1 MSIGQSSFRRILLS
15 RLLLISV
22 PVLLM
27 GVYVTYRKARSAFLE
42 TARQNLTES
51 AIRKADNIEQSIQFL
66 RANLITA
73 GESLVLKQGTLTEK
87 EAFLQQFTAQLPNQ
101 INCVELIDMKTKK
114 SLLNRACQ
122 SEIIKVLPPERWIKK
137 RTSFVGNMENILVR
151 SLPRQLL
158 AKSPNNNR
166 QFRQLELVFAVP
178 IYDNQ
183 GQLQSS
189 LILQTSLLYRE
200 KILPGSLSGYPVV
213 ISENGIILA
222 HPYFDRIGSHISQEA
237 DAERLNLIID
247 NAIRGQQRFIHLFSF
262 EKYGKELVAGYSSLP
277 SPVTGESSQKWIVLA
292 ISPLSQALA
301 PLQQIWEAIFYLISG
316 LLLAYLVAIV
326 LIARDLAIPLEKLRD
341 YALNIQKIPSQN
353 ITPQN
358 FNIREINQLA
368 SALEEMLERL
378 RLWGEEIVNSWQE
391 AENANQFK
399 NQFLANTSHEL
410 RTPLNGIIGS
420 IRCVMDGFCNS
431 EQEGKEYLQQ
441 ADNAAVHLLGIID
454 DILSIAK
461 IEAGKLSVS
470 PEPVYLHKIINEVV
484 SLQTAS
490 LQLKHLKLNLL
501 FCPEIPIVYADIFK
515 LKQVILNVIS
525 NSIKFTETG
534 TISLITHLEHSQ
546 AIITIIDTGIGI
558 DPQQQ
563 SKLFRPF
570 VMIDGSTTRR
580 FSGTGLGL
588 AISKNLMKMMGG
600 DITIS
605 SQGQGLGTT
614 VEIILPLVREEKLD
628 FNPEENSSLSILSS
642 PSLKN

>member
-1 MSIGQSSFRRILLS
+1 
-15 RLLLISV
+15 
-22 PVLLM
+22 M

-66 RANLITA
+66 QANLITA
-73 GESLVLKQGTLTEK
+73 GESLVLKQGTLAEK
-87 EAFLQQFTAQLPNQ
+87 EAFLQQFTARLPNQ
-101 INCVELIDMKTKK
+101 INCVKLIDIKTKK
-114 SLLNRACQ
+114 PLLNRACEP
-122 SEIIKVLPPERWIKK
+122 EIIKVLPLERWTEKP
-137 RTSFVGNMENILVR
+137 TSFTGNIENILVR
-151 SLPRQLL
+151 GLPRQFLT
-158 AKSPNNNR
+158 KSPNNN
-166 QFRQLELVFAVP
+166 RQLELVFAVP

-189 LILQTSLLYRE
+189 LILQASLLYRE
-200 KILPGSLSGYPVV
+200 KVLPGSLSGYPVV

-237 DAERLNLIID
+237 DAERLNSIIN
-247 NAIRGQQRFIHLFSF
+247 NAIRGKQNFLHLFSF
-262 EKYGKELVAGYSSLP
+262 EKDGKELVAGYSSLP

-316 LLLAYLVAIV
+316 LLLAYLVAII
-326 LIARDLAIPLEKLRD
+326 LITRDLAIPLEKLRD

-378 RLWGEEIVNSWQE
+378 RLWGEEIVKSWQE
-391 AENANQFK
+391 AENANQLK

-431 EQEGKEYLQQ
+431 EQEEKEYLQQ
-441 ADNAAVHLLGIID
+441 ADNAAVHLLEIID

-461 IEAGKLSVS
+461 IEAGKLSVN
-470 PEPVYLHKIINEVV
+470 PEPVDLHQIINEVIN
-484 SLQTAS
+484 LQTAS
-490 LQLKHLKLNLL
+490 LQRKCLKLNLL
-501 FCPEIPIVYADIFK
+501 FCPEIPIVYADTTK

-525 NSIKFTETG
+525 NSIKFTDAG
-534 TISLITHLEHSQ
+534 TICLITRLENTQ

-570 VMIDGSTTRR
+570 VMIDGSTTRK

-588 AISKNLMKMMGG
+588 AISKNFMKMMEG

-614 VEIILPLVREEKLD
+614 VEIILPLVRERKLD
-628 FNPEENSSLSILSS
+628 STPEENSSLPII
-642 PSLKN
+642 PSLKS

>member
-1 MSIGQSSFRRILLS
+1 
-15 RLLLISV
+15 
-22 PVLLM
+22 M

-42 TARQNLTES
+42 TARQNLSES

-66 RANLITA
+66 QSNLITA
-73 GESLVLKQGTLTEK
+73 GESLVLKQGTLAEK
-87 EAFLQQFTAQLPNQ
+87 EAFLQQFTARLPNQ
-101 INCVELIDMKTKK
+101 INCVELIDIKTKK
-114 SLLNRACQ
+114 PLLNRACEP
-122 SEIIKVLPPERWIKK
+122 EIIKVLLLERWTEK
-137 RTSFVGNMENILVR
+137 RTSFAGNIENILVR
-151 SLPRQLL
+151 GLPRQFLT
-158 AKSPNNNR
+158 KSPNNN
-166 QFRQLELVFAVP
+166 RQLELVFAVP

-189 LILQTSLLYRE
+189 LILQASLLYGE
-200 KILPGSLSGYPVV
+200 KVLPGSLSGYPVV
-213 ISENGIILA
+213 ISENGTILA
-222 HPYFDRIGSHISQEA
+222 HPYFRRIGRHISQEA
-237 DAERLNLIID
+237 DAERLNLIIG
-247 NAIRGQQRFIHLFSF
+247 NAIRGQQRFLHLFSF
-262 EKYGKELVAGYSSLP
+262 EKDGKELVAGYSSLT
-277 SPVTGESSQKWIVLA
+277 SPVTGESSQKWVVLA

-316 LLLAYLVAIV
+316 LLLAYLVAII
-326 LIARDLAIPLEKLRD
+326 LITRDLAIPLEKLRD

-378 RLWGEEIVNSWQE
+378 RLWGEEIVKSWQE
-391 AENANQFK
+391 AENANQLK

-431 EQEGKEYLQQ
+431 EQEEKEYLQQ
-441 ADNAAVHLLGIID
+441 ADNAAVHLLEIID

-461 IEAGKLSVS
+461 IEAGKLSVN
-470 PEPVYLHKIINEVV
+470 PEPVDLHQIINEVIN
-484 SLQTAS
+484 LQTAS
-490 LQLKHLKLNLL
+490 LQRKCLKLNLL
-501 FCPEIPIVYADIFK
+501 FCPEIPIVYADTTK

-525 NSIKFTETG
+525 NSIKFTDAG
-534 TISLITHLEHSQ
+534 TICLITRLENTQ

-570 VMIDGSTTRR
+570 VMIDGSTTRK

-588 AISKNLMKMMGG
+588 AISKNFMKMMEG

-614 VEIILPLVREEKLD
+614 VEIILPLVRERKLD
-628 FNPEENSSLSILSS
+628 STPEENSSLPII
-642 PSLKN
+642 PSLKS

>member
-15 RLLLISV
+15 RLLLVSV

-51 AIRKADNIEQSIQFL
+51 AIRKADNIEQSIQLL

-73 GESLVLKQGTLTEK
+73 GESLVLKQGTLAEK
-87 EAFLQQFTAQLPNQ
+87 QAFLQQFTAQLPNQ
-101 INCVELIDMKTKK
+101 INCLELIDIKTKK
-114 SLLNRACQ
+114 PLLNRACEP
-122 SEIIKVLPPERWIKK
+122 EIIKVLPLERWTKK
-137 RTSFVGNMENILVR
+137 QTSFAGNIENILVR
-151 SLPRQLL
+151 GLPRQLL
-158 AKSPNNNR
+158 TKSPNNN
-166 QFRQLELVFAVP
+166 RQLELVFAVP

-200 KILPGSLSGYPVV
+200 KVLPGSLSGYPVV

-247 NAIRGQQRFIHLFSF
+247 NAVRGQQRFLHLFSF

-292 ISPLSQALA
+292 ISSLSQSLA

-341 YALNIQKIPSQN
+341 YALNIQKIPSQK

-368 SALEEMLERL
+368 SSLEEMLERL
-378 RLWGEEIVNSWQE
+378 RLWGEEIVKSRQE
-391 AENANQFK
+391 AENANQLK

-431 EQEGKEYLQQ
+431 EQEEKEYLQQ
-441 ADNAAVHLLGIID
+441 ADKAAVHLLEIID

-461 IEAGKLSVS
+461 IEAGKLSVN
-470 PEPVYLHKIINEVV
+470 PEPVDLHQIINEVIN
-484 SLQTAS
+484 LQTAS
-490 LQLKHLKLNLL
+490 LQRKHLKFNRIL
-501 FCPEIPIVYADIFK
+501 CPENLIVYADTTK
-515 LKQVILNVIS
+515 LKQVILNIIS

-534 TISLITHLEHSQ
+534 TISLITHLEYPQ

-570 VMIDGSTTRR
+570 VMIDGSTTRK

-614 VEIILPLVREEKLD
+614 VEIILPLVGERKLD
-628 FNPEENSSLSILSS
+628 FTPEENSSLPILPS

>member
-15 RLLLISV
+15 RLLLVSV

-51 AIRKADNIEQSIQFL
+51 AVRKADNIDQSIQFL
-66 RANLITA
+66 QVNLITA
-73 GESLVLKQGTLTEK
+73 GESLVLKQGTLAEK

-101 INCVELIDMKTKK
+101 INCVGLIDVKTKQP
-114 SLLNRACQ
+114 LLNRACEPEVIQ
-122 SEIIKVLPPERWIKK
+122 VLPLERWTEK
-137 RTSFVGNMENILVR
+137 RTSFAGNIENILVR
-151 SLPRQLL
+151 SLPKQFLT
-158 AKSPNNNR
+158 KSPNNN
-166 QFRQLELVFAVP
+166 RQLELVFAVP
-178 IYDNQ
+178 IYDDQ

-189 LILQTSLLYRE
+189 LILQASLLYSE
-200 KILPGSLSGYPVV
+200 KVLPGSLSGYPVV

-222 HPYFDRIGSHISQEA
+222 HPYFDRIGRQISQEA
-237 DAERLNLIID
+237 DAERLNIIIS
-247 NAIRGQQRFIHLFSF
+247 NAVRGQQRFLHLFSF
-262 EKYGKELVAGYSSLP
+262 EKDGKELVAGYSSLP
-277 SPVTGESSQKWIVLA
+277 SPVTGESSQKWVVLA

-316 LLLAYLVAIV
+316 LLLAYLVAII

-341 YALNIQKIPSQN
+341 YALNIQKIPSQK
-353 ITPQN
+353 IRPEN

-368 SALEEMLERL
+368 SALEEMIERL
-378 RLWGEEIVNSWQE
+378 RLWGEEIVKSWQE
-391 AENANQFK
+391 AENANQLK

-420 IRCVMDGFCNS
+420 IRCVMDGFCSS
-431 EQEGKEYLQQ
+431 EQEEKEYLQQ
-441 ADNAAVHLLGIID
+441 ADNAAVHLLEIID

-461 IEAGKLSVS
+461 IEAGKLSVN
-470 PEPVYLHKIINEVV
+470 PEPIDLHEIINEVIN
-484 SLQTAS
+484 LQTAS
-490 LQLKHLKLNLL
+490 LQLKCLKLNLL
-501 FCPEIPIVYADIFK
+501 FCPENLIVYADPTK

-525 NSIKFTETG
+525 NSIKFTDRG
-534 TISLITHLEHSQ
+534 TISLITHLEHPQ
-546 AIITIIDTGIGI
+546 AIMTIIDTGIGI

-570 VMIDGSTTRR
+570 VMVDGSTTRK

-588 AISKNLMKMMGG
+588 AISKNFMKMMGG

-614 VEIILPLVREEKLD
+614 VEIILPLVGEKKLD
-628 FNPEENSSLSILSS
+628 STPGKNSSLPIL
-642 PSLKN
+642 PSLKS

>member
-1 MSIGQSSFRRILLS
+1 MPIGQSSFRRILLS
-15 RLLLISV
+15 RLLLVSV

-51 AIRKADNIEQSIQFL
+51 AIRKADNIDQSIQFL
-66 RANLITA
+66 QANLITA
-73 GESLVLKQGTLTEK
+73 GESLVLKQGTLAEK
-87 EAFLQQFTAQLPNQ
+87 ETFLQQFTAQLPNQ
-101 INCVELIDMKTKK
+101 INCVELIDIKTKK
-114 SLLNRACQ
+114 PLLNRACEP
-122 SEIIKVLPPERWIKK
+122 EIIKVLPLERWTEK
-137 RTSFVGNMENILVR
+137 RTSSAGNMENILVR

-158 AKSPNNNR
+158 TKSPNNN
-166 QFRQLELVFAVP
+166 RQLELVFAVP

-237 DAERLNLIID
+237 DAERLNSIIN
-247 NAIRGQQRFIHLFSF
+247 NAIRGKQNFLHLFSF
-262 EKYGKELVAGYSSLP
+262 EKDGKELVAGYSSLP

-326 LIARDLAIPLEKLRD
+326 LITSDLARPLEKLRD

-378 RLWGEEIVNSWQE
+378 RLWGEEIVKSRQE
-391 AENANQFK
+391 AENANQLK

-431 EQEGKEYLQQ
+431 EEEEKEYLQQ

-461 IEAGKLSVS
+461 IEAGKLSVN
-470 PEPVYLHKIINEVV
+470 PEPVDLHQIINEVIN
-484 SLQTAS
+484 LQTAS
-490 LQLKHLKLNLL
+490 LQLKCLKLNLL
-501 FCPEIPIVYADIFK
+501 FCPENPIVYADPTK

-525 NSIKFTETG
+525 NSIKFTDRG
-534 TISLITHLEHSQ
+534 TISLITHLEHPQ

-570 VMIDGSTTRR
+570 VMIDGSTTRK

-614 VEIILPLVREEKLD
+614 VEIILPLVGERKLD
-628 FNPEENSSLSILSS
+628 STPEETSSLPIIT
-642 PSLKN
+642 SLKS

>member
-15 RLLLISV
+15 RLLLVSV

-51 AIRKADNIEQSIQFL
+51 AIRKADNIDQSIQFL
-66 RANLITA
+66 QANLITA
-73 GESLVLKQGTLTEK
+73 GESLVLKQGTLAEK
-87 EAFLQQFTAQLPNQ
+87 ETFLQQFTAQLPNQ
-101 INCVELIDMKTKK
+101 INCVELIDIKTKK
-114 SLLNRACQ
+114 PLLNRACEP
-122 SEIIKVLPPERWIKK
+122 EIIKVLPLERWTEK
-137 RTSFVGNMENILVR
+137 RTSSAGNIENVLVR

-158 AKSPNNNR
+158 TKSPNNN
-166 QFRQLELVFAVP
+166 RQLELVFAVP

-200 KILPGSLSGYPVV
+200 KVLPGSLSGYPVV

-237 DAERLNLIID
+237 DAERLNSIIN
-247 NAIRGQQRFIHLFSF
+247 NAIRGKQNFLHLFSF
-262 EKYGKELVAGYSSLP
+262 EKDGKELVAGYSSLP

-326 LIARDLAIPLEKLRD
+326 LIARDLARPLEKLRD
-341 YALNIQKIPSQN
+341 YALNIHKIPSQN

-378 RLWGEEIVNSWQE
+378 RLWGEEIVKSWQE
-391 AENANQFK
+391 AENANQLK

-431 EQEGKEYLQQ
+431 EQEEKEYLQQ
-441 ADNAAVHLLGIID
+441 ADNAAVHLLEIID

-461 IEAGKLSVS
+461 IEAGKLSVN
-470 PEPVYLHKIINEVV
+470 PEPVDLHQIINEVIN
-484 SLQTAS
+484 LQTAS
-490 LQLKHLKLNLL
+490 LQLKCLKLNLL
-501 FCPEIPIVYADIFK
+501 FCPEIPIVYADTTK

-525 NSIKFTETG
+525 NSIKFTDIG
-534 TISLITHLEHSQ
+534 TISLITRLENTQ

-570 VMIDGSTTRR
+570 VMIDGSTTRK

-588 AISKNLMKMMGG
+588 AISKNFMKMMGG

-614 VEIILPLVREEKLD
+614 VEIILPLVGERKLD
-628 FNPEENSSLSILSS
+628 STPEENSSLPIL
-642 PSLKN
+642 PSLKS

>member
-15 RLLLISV
+15 RLLLVSV

-27 GVYVTYRKARSAFLE
+27 GVYITYRKARSAFLE

-66 RANLITA
+66 QANLITA
-73 GESLVLKQGTLTEK
+73 GESLVLKQGTLAEK
-87 EAFLQQFTAQLPNQ
+87 QAFLQQFTARLPNQ
-101 INCVELIDMKTKK
+101 INCVELIDIKTKK
-114 SLLNRACQ
+114 SLLNRACEP
-122 SEIIKVLPPERWIKK
+122 EIIKVLLLERWTEK
-137 RTSFVGNMENILVR
+137 RTSFAGNIENILVR
-151 SLPRQLL
+151 GLPRQFLT
-158 AKSPNNNR
+158 KSPNNN
-166 QFRQLELVFAVP
+166 RQLELVFAVP

-200 KILPGSLSGYPVV
+200 KVLPGSLSGYPVV

-237 DAERLNLIID
+237 DAERLNLIVI
-247 NAIRGQQRFIHLFSF
+247 NAVRGQQRFLHLFSF

-326 LIARDLAIPLEKLRD
+326 LIARDLARPLEKLRD
-341 YALNIQKIPSQN
+341 YALNVQKIPSQN
-353 ITPQN
+353 ITAQN

-378 RLWGEEIVNSWQE
+378 RLWGEEIVKSWQE
-391 AENANQFK
+391 AENANQLK

-431 EQEGKEYLQQ
+431 EQEEKEYLQQ
-441 ADNAAVHLLGIID
+441 ADNASVHLLEIID

-461 IEAGKLSVS
+461 IEAGKLSVN
-470 PEPVYLHKIINEVV
+470 PEPVDLHQIINEVIN
-484 SLQTAS
+484 LQTAS
-490 LQLKHLKLNLL
+490 LQRKCLKLNLL
-501 FCPEIPIVYADIFK
+501 FCPEIPIVYADTTK

-525 NSIKFTETG
+525 NSIKFTDTG
-534 TISLITHLEHSQ
+534 TISLITHLEHPQ

-570 VMIDGSTTRR
+570 VMIDGSTTRK

-588 AISKNLMKMMGG
+588 AISKNLMKMMEG

-614 VEIILPLVREEKLD
+614 VEIILPLVGERKLD
-628 FNPEENSSLSILSS
+628 STPEENSSLPILPLS
-642 PSLKN
+642 

>member
-27 GVYVTYRKARSAFLE
+27 GVYITYRKARSAFLE

-51 AIRKADNIEQSIQFL
+51 AIRKADNINQSIQFL
-66 RANLITA
+66 QANLITA
-73 GESLVLKQGTLTEK
+73 GESLVLKQGTLAEK
-87 EAFLQQFTAQLPNQ
+87 EAFLQQFTAQLPHE
-101 INCVELIDMKTKK
+101 INCVELIDIKTKK
-114 SLLNRACQ
+114 PLLNRACKP
-122 SEIIKVLPPERWIKK
+122 EIIKVLPLERCPEK
-137 RTSFVGNMENILVR
+137 RTSFARNIENILVR
-151 SLPRQLL
+151 SLPRELL
-158 AKSPNNNR
+158 TKSPDNN
-166 QFRQLELVFAVP
+166 RQLELVFAVP

-189 LILQTSLLYRE
+189 LILQASLLYSE
-200 KILPGSLSGYPVV
+200 KVLPGSLSGYPVV

-237 DAERLNLIID
+237 DAERLKIIIS
-247 NAIRGQQRFIHLFSF
+247 NAVKGRQRFLHLFSF
-262 EKYGKELVAGYSSLP
+262 EKDGQELVAGYSSLP
-277 SPVTGESSQKWIVLA
+277 SPVTGESSQKWVVLA
-292 ISPLSQALA
+292 ISSLSQALV

-316 LLLAYLVAIV
+316 LLLAYLVAIA

-341 YALNIQKIPSQN
+341 YALNIQQIPSQK
-353 ITPQN
+353 IRPEN

-378 RLWGEEIVNSWQE
+378 RLWGEEIVKSRQE
-391 AENANQFK
+391 AENANQLK

-431 EQEGKEYLQQ
+431 EEEEKEYLQQ
-441 ADNAAVHLLGIID
+441 ADNAAIHLLEIID

-461 IEAGKLSVS
+461 IESGKVSVN
-470 PEPVYLHKIINEVV
+470 PEPVDLHQIINEVIN
-484 SLQTAS
+484 LQTAS
-490 LQLKHLKLNLL
+490 LQRKCLKLNLL
-501 FCPEIPIVYADIFK
+501 FCPENPIVYADPTK

-525 NSIKFTETG
+525 NSIKFTDTG
-534 TISLITHLEHSQ
+534 TISLITRLENTQ

-570 VMIDGSTTRR
+570 VMIDGSTTRK

-614 VEIILPLVREEKLD
+614 VEIILPLGGEKKLD
-628 FNPEENSSLSILSS
+628 STPEENSSLPILPLS
-642 PSLKN
+642 

>member
-15 RLLLISV
+15 RLLLVSV

-42 TARQNLTES
+42 MARQNLTES

-73 GESLVLKQGTLTEK
+73 GESLVLKQGTLAEK
-87 EAFLQQFTAQLPNQ
+87 ETFLQEFTDQLPNQ
-101 INCVELIDMKTKK
+101 INCLELIDIKTNK
-114 SLLNRACQ
+114 SLLNRACDP
-122 SEIIKVLPPERWIKK
+122 ETIKVLPLERWTEK
-137 RTSFVGNMENILVR
+137 RTSFAGNIENILVR

-158 AKSPNNNR
+158 SKSPNNN
-166 QFRQLELVFAVP
+166 RQLELVFAVP

-200 KILPGSLSGYPVV
+200 KVLPGSLSGYPVV

-237 DAERLNLIID
+237 DAERLNSIIN
-247 NAIRGQQRFIHLFSF
+247 NAIRGKQNFLHLFSF
-262 EKYGKELVAGYSSLP
+262 EKDGKELVAGYSSLP

-316 LLLAYLVAIV
+316 LLLAYLVVIV

-341 YALNIQKIPSQN
+341 YALNIQKIPSEK

-378 RLWGEEIVNSWQE
+378 RLWGEEIVKSWQE
-391 AENANQFK
+391 AENANQLK

-431 EQEGKEYLQQ
+431 DEEEKEYLQQ
-441 ADNAAVHLLGIID
+441 ADNSAVHLLEIID

-461 IEAGKLSVS
+461 IEAGKLSVN
-470 PEPVYLHKIINEVV
+470 PEPVYLHQIINEVIN
-484 SLQTAS
+484 LQTAS
-490 LQLKHLKLNLL
+490 LQGKHLKLNLL
-501 FCPEIPIVYADIFK
+501 FCQENPVVYADPTKF
-515 LKQVILNVIS
+515 KQVILNVIS

-534 TISLITHLEHSQ
+534 TISLITHLEHPQ

-570 VMIDGSTTRR
+570 VMIDGSTTRK

-588 AISKNLMKMMGG
+588 AISKNFMKMMGG
-600 DITIS
+600 DITIF

-614 VEIILPLVREEKLD
+614 VEIILPLVGERKLD
-628 FNPEENSSLSILSS
+628 FTPPEENSSLPIL
-642 PSLKN
+642 PSLKS

>member
-15 RLLLISV
+15 RLLLVSV

-73 GESLVLKQGTLTEK
+73 GESLVLKQGTLAEK
-87 EAFLQQFTAQLPNQ
+87 QAFLQQFTAQLPNQ
-101 INCVELIDMKTKK
+101 INCLELIDIKTKK
-114 SLLNRACQ
+114 PLLNRACEP
-122 SEIIKVLPPERWIKK
+122 EILKILPLERWAEK
-137 RTSFVGNMENILVR
+137 RNSFARNIENILVK
-151 SLPRQLL
+151 SLPRKFLI
-158 AKSPNNNR
+158 KSPDNN
-166 QFRQLELVFAVP
+166 RQLELVFAVP
-178 IYDNQ
+178 IYDDQ

-189 LILQTSLLYRE
+189 LILQTSLLYAE
-200 KILPGSLSGYPVV
+200 KVLRGSLSGYPVV

-222 HPYFDRIGSHISQEA
+222 HPYFHRIGSHISQEA

-247 NAIRGQQRFIHLFSF
+247 NAVRGRRRFLHLFSF

-277 SPVTGESSQKWIVLA
+277 SPVTGESSQKWVVLA
-292 ISPLSQALA
+292 ISSLSQALA

-326 LIARDLAIPLEKLRD
+326 LIARDLARPLEKLRD
-341 YALNIQKIPSQN
+341 YALNIQKIPSQK
-353 ITPQN
+353 IRPQN

-368 SALEEMLERL
+368 SSLEEMLERL
-378 RLWGEEIVNSWQE
+378 RLWGEEIVKSWQE
-391 AENANQFK
+391 AENANQLK

-431 EQEGKEYLQQ
+431 EEEEKEYLQQ
-441 ADNAAVHLLGIID
+441 ADKAAVHLLEIID

-461 IEAGKLSVS
+461 IEAGKLSVN
-470 PEPVYLHKIINEVV
+470 PEPVDLHQIINEVIN
-484 SLQTAS
+484 LQTAS
-490 LQLKHLKLNLL
+490 LQGKHLKLNLL
-501 FCPEIPIVYADIFK
+501 FCPENPIVYADPTK

-534 TISLITHLEHSQ
+534 TISLITHLEYPQ

-563 SKLFRPF
+563 LKLFRPF
-570 VMIDGSTTRR
+570 VMIDGSTTRK

-588 AISKNLMKMMGG
+588 AISKNFMKIMGG

-614 VEIILPLVREEKLD
+614 VEIILPLVGERKLD
-628 FNPEENSSLSILSS
+628 FTPPEENSSLPIL
-642 PSLKN
+642 PSLKS

>member
-1 MSIGQSSFRRILLS
+1 
-15 RLLLISV
+15 
-22 PVLLM
+22 M
-27 GVYVTYRKARSAFLE
+27 GVYITYRKARSAFLE

-66 RANLITA
+66 QSNLITA
-73 GESLVLKQGTLTEK
+73 GESLVLKQGTLAEK
-87 EAFLQQFTAQLPNQ
+87 EAFLQQFTARLPNQ
-101 INCVELIDMKTKK
+101 INCVELIDIKTKK
-114 SLLNRACQ
+114 PLLNRACEP
-122 SEIIKVLPPERWIKK
+122 EIIKVLPLERWTEKP
-137 RTSFVGNMENILVR
+137 TSFAGNIENILVR
-151 SLPRQLL
+151 GLPRQFLT
-158 AKSPNNNR
+158 KSPNNN
-166 QFRQLELVFAVP
+166 RQLELVFAVP

-189 LILQTSLLYRE
+189 LILQASLLYGE
-200 KILPGSLSGYPVV
+200 KVLPGSLSGYPVV

-222 HPYFDRIGSHISQEA
+222 HPYFRRIGRHISQEA
-237 DAERLNLIID
+237 DAERLNLIIG
-247 NAIRGQQRFIHLFSF
+247 NAIRGQQRFLHLFSF
-262 EKYGKELVAGYSSLP
+262 EKDGKELVAGYSSLT

-292 ISPLSQALA
+292 ISPLTQALA

-326 LIARDLAIPLEKLRD
+326 LIARDLARPLEKLRD
-341 YALNIQKIPSQN
+341 YALNVQKIPSQN

-378 RLWGEEIVNSWQE
+378 RLWGEEIVKSRQE
-391 AENANQFK
+391 AENANQLK

-431 EQEGKEYLQQ
+431 EQEEKEYLQQ
-441 ADNAAVHLLGIID
+441 ADNAAVHLLEIID

-461 IEAGKLSVS
+461 IEAGKLSVN
-470 PEPVYLHKIINEVV
+470 PEPVDLHQIINEVIN
-484 SLQTAS
+484 LQTAS
-490 LQLKHLKLNLL
+490 LQRKHLKFNLL
-501 FCPEIPIVYADIFK
+501 FCPEIPIVCADTTK

-525 NSIKFTETG
+525 NSIKFTDTG
-534 TISLITHLEHSQ
+534 TISLITHLEHPQ

-570 VMIDGSTTRR
+570 VMIDGSTTRK

-614 VEIILPLVREEKLD
+614 VEIILPLVGERKLD
-628 FNPEENSSLSILSS
+628 STPEETSSLPII
-642 PSLKN
+642 PSLKS

>member
-15 RLLLISV
+15 RLLLVSV

-27 GVYVTYRKARSAFLE
+27 GVYITYRKARSAFLE

-66 RANLITA
+66 QSNLITA
-73 GESLVLKQGTLTEK
+73 GESLVLKQGTLAEK
-87 EAFLQQFTAQLPNQ
+87 EAFLQQFTARLPNQ
-101 INCVELIDMKTKK
+101 INCVELIDIKTKK
-114 SLLNRACQ
+114 PLLNRACEP
-122 SEIIKVLPPERWIKK
+122 EIIKVLPLERWTEKP
-137 RTSFVGNMENILVR
+137 TSFAGNIENILVR
-151 SLPRQLL
+151 GLPRQFLT
-158 AKSPNNNR
+158 KSPNNN
-166 QFRQLELVFAVP
+166 RQLELVFAVP

-189 LILQTSLLYRE
+189 LILQASLLYGE
-200 KILPGSLSGYPVV
+200 KVLPGSLSGYPVV

-222 HPYFDRIGSHISQEA
+222 HPYFHRIGSHISQEA

-247 NAIRGQQRFIHLFSF
+247 NAVRGRRRFLHLFSF

-326 LIARDLAIPLEKLRD
+326 LIARDLARPLEKLRD
-341 YALNIQKIPSQN
+341 YALNVQKIPSQN

-378 RLWGEEIVNSWQE
+378 RLWGEEIVKSWQE
-391 AENANQFK
+391 AENANQLK

-431 EQEGKEYLQQ
+431 EEEEKEYLQQ
-441 ADNAAVHLLGIID
+441 ADKAAVHLLEIID

-461 IEAGKLSVS
+461 IEAGKLSVN
-470 PEPVYLHKIINEVV
+470 PEPVDLHQIINEVIN
-484 SLQTAS
+484 LQTAS
-490 LQLKHLKLNLL
+490 LQGKHLKLNLL
-501 FCPEIPIVYADIFK
+501 FCPENPIVYADPTK

-534 TISLITHLEHSQ
+534 TISLITHLEYPQ

-563 SKLFRPF
+563 LKLFRPF
-570 VMIDGSTTRR
+570 VMIDGSTTRK

-588 AISKNLMKMMGG
+588 AISKNFMKIMGG

-614 VEIILPLVREEKLD
+614 VEIILPLVGERKLD
-628 FNPEENSSLSILSS
+628 FTPPEENSSLPIL
-642 PSLKN
+642 PSLKS

>member
-15 RLLLISV
+15 RLLLVSV

-27 GVYVTYRKARSAFLE
+27 GVYITYRKARSAFLE

-66 RANLITA
+66 QANLITA
-73 GESLVLKQGTLTEK
+73 GESLVLKQGTLAEK
-87 EAFLQQFTAQLPNQ
+87 EAFLQQFTARLPNQ
-101 INCVELIDMKTKK
+101 INCVELIDIKTKK
-114 SLLNRACQ
+114 PLLNRACEP
-122 SEIIKVLPPERWIKK
+122 EIIKVLPLERWTEK
-137 RTSFVGNMENILVR
+137 RTSSAGNIENVLVR
-151 SLPRQLL
+151 SFPRQLL
-158 AKSPNNNR
+158 TKSPNNN
-166 QFRQLELVFAVP
+166 RQLELVFAVP

-200 KILPGSLSGYPVV
+200 KVLPGSLSGYPVV

-237 DAERLNLIID
+237 DAERLNLIII
-247 NAIRGQQRFIHLFSF
+247 NAVRGQQRFLHLFSF

-277 SPVTGESSQKWIVLA
+277 SPVTGESSPKWIVLA

-326 LIARDLAIPLEKLRD
+326 LIARDLARPLEKLRD
-341 YALNIQKIPSQN
+341 YALNVQKIPSQN
-353 ITPQN
+353 ITAQN

-378 RLWGEEIVNSWQE
+378 RLWGEEIVKSWQE
-391 AENANQFK
+391 AENANQLK

-431 EQEGKEYLQQ
+431 EQEEKEYLQQ
-441 ADNAAVHLLGIID
+441 ADNAAVHLLEIID

-461 IEAGKLSVS
+461 IEAGKLSVN
-470 PEPVYLHKIINEVV
+470 PEPVDLHQIINEVIN
-484 SLQTAS
+484 LQTAS
-490 LQLKHLKLNLL
+490 LQRKCLKLNLL
-501 FCPEIPIVYADIFK
+501 FCPEIPIVYADTTK

-525 NSIKFTETG
+525 NSIKFTDTG
-534 TISLITHLEHSQ
+534 TISLITHLEHPQ

-570 VMIDGSTTRR
+570 VMIDGSTTRK

-588 AISKNLMKMMGG
+588 AISKNLMKMMEG

-614 VEIILPLVREEKLD
+614 VEIILPLVGERKLD
-628 FNPEENSSLSILSS
+628 STPEENSSLPILPLS
-642 PSLKN
+642 

>member
-15 RLLLISV
+15 RLLLVSV

-73 GESLVLKQGTLTEK
+73 GESRVLKQGTLAEK
-87 EAFLQQFTAQLPNQ
+87 QAFLQQFTAQLPNQ
-101 INCVELIDMKTKK
+101 INCLELIDIKTKK
-114 SLLNRACQ
+114 PLLNRACEP
-122 SEIIKVLPPERWIKK
+122 EIIKVLPLERWTEK
-137 RTSFVGNMENILVR
+137 RTSFAGNIENILIR

-158 AKSPNNNR
+158 TKSPNNN
-166 QFRQLELVFAVP
+166 RQLELVFAVP

-189 LILQTSLLYRE
+189 LILQASLLYGE
-200 KILPGSLSGYPVV
+200 KVLPGSLSGYPVV

-222 HPYFDRIGSHISQEA
+222 HPYFDRIGRHISQEA
-237 DAERLNLIID
+237 DAERLNLIIS
-247 NAIRGQQRFIHLFSF
+247 NAVKGRQRFLHLFSF
-262 EKYGKELVAGYSSLP
+262 EKDGKELVAGYSSLP
-277 SPVTGESSQKWIVLA
+277 SPVTGESSQKWVVLA

-316 LLLAYLVAIV
+316 LLLAYLVTIV

-341 YALNIQKIPSQN
+341 YALNIQKIPSQK

-378 RLWGEEIVNSWQE
+378 RLWGEEIVKSWQE
-391 AENANQFK
+391 AENANQLK

-431 EQEGKEYLQQ
+431 EEEEKEYLQQ
-441 ADNAAVHLLGIID
+441 ADNAAVHLLEIID

-461 IEAGKLSVS
+461 IEAGKLSVN
-470 PEPVYLHKIINEVV
+470 PEPVDLHQIINEVIN
-484 SLQTAS
+484 LQTAS
-490 LQLKHLKLNLL
+490 LQRKCLKLNLL
-501 FCPEIPIVYADIFK
+501 FCPENPIVYADPTK

-534 TISLITHLEHSQ
+534 SISLITRLENPQ

-570 VMIDGSTTRR
+570 VMIDGSTTRK

-614 VEIILPLVREEKLD
+614 VEIILPLVGEKKLD
-628 FNPEENSSLSILSS
+628 STPEENSSLPIL
-642 PSLKN
+642 PSLKS

>member
-15 RLLLISV
+15 RLLLVSV

-51 AIRKADNIEQSIQFL
+51 AIRKADNIEQSIQL
-66 RANLITA
+66 LQANLMTA
-73 GESLVLKQGTLTEK
+73 GESLVLKQGNLAEK
-87 EAFLQQFTAQLPNQ
+87 EAFLQQFTAPLLNQ
-101 INCVELIDMKTKK
+101 INCVELIDIKTKK
-114 SLLNRACQ
+114 PLLNQACEP
-122 SEIIKVLPPERWIKK
+122 EIIKVLLLERWAEK
-137 RTSFVGNMENILVR
+137 RTSFAGNIENILVR
-151 SLPRQLL
+151 SLPRKFLI
-158 AKSPNNNR
+158 KSPNNN
-166 QFRQLELVFAVP
+166 RQLELVFAVP

-189 LILQTSLLYRE
+189 LILQTSLLYGE
-200 KILPGSLSGYPVV
+200 KVLPGSLSGYPVV

-222 HPYFDRIGSHISQEA
+222 HPYFHRIGKHISQEA
-237 DAERLNLIID
+237 DAERLNSIIN
-247 NAIRGQQRFIHLFSF
+247 NAIRGKQNFLHLFSF
-262 EKYGKELVAGYSSLP
+262 EKDGKELVAGYSSLP
-277 SPVTGESSQKWIVLA
+277 SPVTGESSQQWVVLA
-292 ISPLSQALA
+292 ISPLPQALA

-341 YALNIQKIPSQN
+341 YALNIHKIPSQK
-353 ITPQN
+353 IRPQN

-368 SALEEMLERL
+368 SAFEEMIERL
-378 RLWGEEIVNSWQE
+378 RLWGDEIVKSRQE
-391 AENANQFK
+391 AENANQLK

-420 IRCVMDGFCNS
+420 IRCVVDGFCNS
-431 EQEGKEYLQQ
+431 EEEEKEYLQQ
-441 ADNAAVHLLGIID
+441 ADKAAVHLLEIID

-461 IEAGKLSVS
+461 IEAGKLSVN
-470 PEPVYLHKIINEVV
+470 PEPVDLHQIINEVIN
-484 SLQTAS
+484 LQTAS
-490 LQLKHLKLNLL
+490 LQRKHLKFNLL
-501 FCPEIPIVYADIFK
+501 LCQENPIVCADTTK

-525 NSIKFTETG
+525 NSIKFTDRG
-534 TISLITHLEHSQ
+534 TISLITRSENPQ
-546 AIITIIDTGIGI
+546 ALMTIIDTGIGI
-558 DPQQQ
+558 DPRQQ

-570 VMIDGSTTRR
+570 VMIDGSTTRK

-614 VEIILPLVREEKLD
+614 VEIILPLVGEKKLD
-628 FNPEENSSLSILSS
+628 STPEENSSLPIL
-642 PSLKN
+642 PSLKS

>member
-15 RLLLISV
+15 RLLLVSV

-51 AIRKADNIEQSIQFL
+51 AIRKADNIGQSIQFL
-66 RANLITA
+66 QANLIAA
-73 GESLVLKQGTLTEK
+73 GESLVLKQGTLAEK

-101 INCVELIDMKTKK
+101 INCVELIDIKTKK
-114 SLLNRACQ
+114 PLLNRACEP
-122 SEIIKVLPPERWIKK
+122 EIIKVLPLERWTEN
-137 RTSFVGNMENILVR
+137 RTSSAGNIENVLVR

-158 AKSPNNNR
+158 TKSPHNN
-166 QFRQLELVFAVP
+166 RQLELVFAVP

-189 LILQTSLLYRE
+189 LILQTSLLYGE
-200 KILPGSLSGYPVV
+200 KVLPGSLSGYPVV

-222 HPYFDRIGSHISQEA
+222 HPYFHRIGKHISQEA
-237 DAERLNLIID
+237 DAERLNSIIN
-247 NAIRGQQRFIHLFSF
+247 NAIRGKQNFLHLFSF
-262 EKYGKELVAGYSSLP
+262 EKDGKELVAGYSSLP
-277 SPVTGESSQKWIVLA
+277 SPVTGESSQQWVVLA
-292 ISPLSQALA
+292 ISPLPQALA

-341 YALNIQKIPSQN
+341 YALNMQKIPSQK

-368 SALEEMLERL
+368 SALEEMIERL
-378 RLWGEEIVNSWQE
+378 RIGGEEIVKSWQE
-391 AENANQFK
+391 AENANQLK

-431 EQEGKEYLQQ
+431 EEEEKEYLQQ
-441 ADNAAVHLLGIID
+441 ADNAAVHLLEIID

-461 IEAGKLSVS
+461 IEAGKLSVN
-470 PEPVYLHKIINEVV
+470 PEPVYLHQIVNEVV

-490 LQLKHLKLNLL
+490 LQSKRLKFNRIL
-501 FCPEIPIVYADIFK
+501 CPENLIVYADPTK

-525 NSIKFTETG
+525 NSIKFTDTG
-534 TISLITHLEHSQ
+534 TISLITRLENTQ

-570 VMIDGSTTRR
+570 VMIDGSTTRK

-588 AISKNLMKMMGG
+588 AISKNLMKMMEG

-605 SQGQGLGTT
+605 SQGRGLGTT
-614 VEIILPLVREEKLD
+614 VEIVLPLVGERKLD
-628 FNPEENSSLSILSS
+628 STPEENSSLPIL
-642 PSLKN
+642 PSLKS

>member
-15 RLLLISV
+15 RLLLVSV

-73 GESLVLKQGTLTEK
+73 GESLVLKQGTLAEK

-101 INCVELIDMKTKK
+101 INCVELIDIKTKK
-114 SLLNRACQ
+114 PLLNRACEP
-122 SEIIKVLPPERWIKK
+122 EIIKVLPLERWTEN
-137 RTSFVGNMENILVR
+137 RTSSAGNIENILVR

-158 AKSPNNNR
+158 TKSPNNNR
-166 QFRQLELVFAVP
+166 QLELVFALP

-189 LILQTSLLYRE
+189 LILQTSLLYGE
-200 KILPGSLSGYPVV
+200 KVLPGSLSGYPVV

-222 HPYFDRIGSHISQEA
+222 HPYFHRIGKHISQEA
-237 DAERLNLIID
+237 DAERLNSIIN
-247 NAIRGQQRFIHLFSF
+247 NAIRGKQNFLHLFSF
-262 EKYGKELVAGYSSLP
+262 EKDGKELVAGYSSLP
-277 SPVTGESSQKWIVLA
+277 SPVTGESSQQWVVLA

-316 LLLAYLVAIV
+316 LLLAYLVVIV

-341 YALNIQKIPSQN
+341 YALNIQKIPSEK

-378 RLWGEEIVNSWQE
+378 RLWGEEIVKSWQE
-391 AENANQFK
+391 AENANQLK

-431 EQEGKEYLQQ
+431 EEEEKEYLQQ
-441 ADNAAVHLLGIID
+441 ADNSAVHLLEIID

-461 IEAGKLSVS
+461 IEAGKLSVN
-470 PEPVYLHKIINEVV
+470 PEPVDLHQIINEVIN
-484 SLQTAS
+484 LQTAS
-490 LQLKHLKLNLL
+490 LQGKHLKLNLL
-501 FCPEIPIVYADIFK
+501 FCQENPVVYADPTKF
-515 LKQVILNVIS
+515 KQVILNVIS

-534 TISLITHLEHSQ
+534 TISLITHLEHPQ

-570 VMIDGSTTRR
+570 VMIDGSTTRK

-588 AISKNLMKMMGG
+588 AISKNFMKMMGG

-614 VEIILPLVREEKLD
+614 VEIILPLVGERKLD
-628 FNPEENSSLSILSS
+628 FTPPEENSSLPIL
-642 PSLKN
+642 PSLKS

>member
-1 MSIGQSSFRRILLS
+1 MPIGQSSFRRILLS
-15 RLLLISV
+15 RLLLVSV
-22 PVLLM
+22 PVLLI
-27 GVYVTYRKARSAFLE
+27 GVYITYRKARSAFLE

-51 AIRKADNIEQSIQFL
+51 AIRKADNIDQSIQFL
-66 RANLITA
+66 LANLITA
-73 GESLVLKQGTLTEK
+73 GESLVLKQGNLAEK
-87 EAFLQQFTAQLPNQ
+87 KAFLQQFTAPLPYQ
-101 INCVELIDMKTKK
+101 INCVELIDIKTKK
-114 SLLNRACQ
+114 SLLNQACEP
-122 SEIIKVLPPERWIKK
+122 EIIKALPLERWTEK
-137 RTSFVGNMENILVR
+137 RTSFAGNIENILVR
-151 SLPRQLL
+151 SLPRQFLT
-158 AKSPNNNR
+158 KSPNNN
-166 QFRQLELVFAVP
+166 RQLELVFAVP

-200 KILPGSLSGYPVV
+200 KVLPGSLSGYPVV

-237 DAERLNLIID
+237 DADRLNLIIS
-247 NAIRGQQRFIHLFSF
+247 NAVRGQQRFLHLFSF

-316 LLLAYLVAIV
+316 LLLAYLLAII
-326 LIARDLAIPLEKLRD
+326 LITRDLAIPLEKLRD
-341 YALNIQKIPSQN
+341 YALNIQKIPSQK

-378 RLWGEEIVNSWQE
+378 RLWGEEIVKSWQE
-391 AENANQFK
+391 AENANQLK

-420 IRCVMDGFCNS
+420 IRCVIDGFCNS
-431 EQEGKEYLQQ
+431 EEEEKEYLQQ
-441 ADNAAVHLLGIID
+441 ADNSAVHLLGIID

-461 IEAGKLSVS
+461 IEAGKLSVN
-470 PEPVYLHKIINEVV
+470 PEPVDLHQIINEVIN
-484 SLQTAS
+484 LQTAS
-490 LQLKHLKLNLL
+490 LQRKHLKFNRIL
-501 FCPEIPIVYADIFK
+501 CPENLIVYADPPK

-525 NSIKFTETG
+525 NSIKFTDRG
-534 TISLITHLEHSQ
+534 TISLITHLEHPQ

-570 VMIDGSTTRR
+570 VMIDGSTTRK

-614 VEIILPLVREEKLD
+614 VEIILPLVGEKKLD
-628 FNPEENSSLSILSS
+628 FTPLEENSSLPII
-642 PSLKN
+642 PALKS

>member
-1 MSIGQSSFRRILLS
+1 
-15 RLLLISV
+15 
-22 PVLLM
+22 M
-27 GVYVTYRKARSAFLE
+27 GVYITYRKARSAFLE

-66 RANLITA
+66 QSNLITA
-73 GESLVLKQGTLTEK
+73 GESLVLKQGTLAEK
-87 EAFLQQFTAQLPNQ
+87 EAFLQQLTARLPNQ
-101 INCVELIDMKTKK
+101 INCVELIDIKTKK
-114 SLLNRACQ
+114 PLLNRACEP
-122 SEIIKVLPPERWIKK
+122 EIIKVLPLERWTEKP
-137 RTSFVGNMENILVR
+137 TSFAGNIENILVR
-151 SLPRQLL
+151 GLPRQFLT
-158 AKSPNNNR
+158 KSPNNN
-166 QFRQLELVFAVP
+166 RQLELVFAVP

-189 LILQTSLLYRE
+189 LILQASLLYGE
-200 KILPGSLSGYPVV
+200 KVLPGSLSGYPVV

-222 HPYFDRIGSHISQEA
+222 HPYFRRIGRHISQEA
-237 DAERLNLIID
+237 DAERLNLIIG
-247 NAIRGQQRFIHLFSF
+247 NAIRGQQRFLHLFSF

-326 LIARDLAIPLEKLRD
+326 LIARDLARPLEKLRD
-341 YALNIQKIPSQN
+341 YALNVQKIPSQN

-378 RLWGEEIVNSWQE
+378 RLWGEEIVKSRQE
-391 AENANQFK
+391 AENANQLK

-431 EQEGKEYLQQ
+431 EQEEKEYLQQ
-441 ADNAAVHLLGIID
+441 ADNAAVHLLEIID

-461 IEAGKLSVS
+461 IEAGKLSVN
-470 PEPVYLHKIINEVV
+470 PEPVDLHQIINEVIN
-484 SLQTAS
+484 LQTAS
-490 LQLKHLKLNLL
+490 LQRKHLKFNLL
-501 FCPEIPIVYADIFK
+501 FCPEIPIVCADTTK

-525 NSIKFTETG
+525 NSIKFTDTG
-534 TISLITHLEHSQ
+534 TISLITHLEHPQ

-570 VMIDGSTTRR
+570 VMIDGSTTRK

-614 VEIILPLVREEKLD
+614 VEIILPLVGERKLD
-628 FNPEENSSLSILSS
+628 STPEETSSLPII
-642 PSLKN
+642 PSLKS

>member
-15 RLLLISV
+15 RLLLVSV

-66 RANLITA
+66 QVNLITA
-73 GESLVLKQGTLTEK
+73 GESLVLKQGTLAEK
-87 EAFLQQFTAQLPNQ
+87 QAFLQQFMAQLPNQ
-101 INCVELIDMKTKK
+101 INCLELIDIKTKK
-114 SLLNRACQ
+114 PLLNRACEP
-122 SEIIKVLPPERWIKK
+122 EIIKVLPLERWTEK
-137 RTSFVGNMENILVR
+137 RTRTAGNIENVLVR
-151 SLPRQLL
+151 SLPRQILT
-158 AKSPNNNR
+158 KSPNNN
-166 QFRQLELVFAVP
+166 RQLELVFAVP

-189 LILQTSLLYRE
+189 LILQTSLLYGE
-200 KILPGSLSGYPVV
+200 KVLPGSLSGYPVV

-222 HPYFDRIGSHISQEA
+222 HPYFHRIGRHISQEA
-237 DAERLNLIID
+237 DAERLNLIIS
-247 NAIRGQQRFIHLFSF
+247 NAVKGRQRFLHLFSF
-262 EKYGKELVAGYSSLP
+262 EKDGKELVAGYSSLP
-277 SPVTGESSQKWIVLA
+277 SPFTGESSQKWIVLA

-316 LLLAYLVAIV
+316 LLLAYLVTIV

-341 YALNIQKIPSQN
+341 YALNIQKIPSQK

-378 RLWGEEIVNSWQE
+378 RLWGEEIVKSWQE
-391 AENANQFK
+391 AENANQLK

-431 EQEGKEYLQQ
+431 EEEEKEYLQQ
-441 ADNAAVHLLGIID
+441 ADNAAVHLLEIID

-461 IEAGKLSVS
+461 IEAGKLSVN
-470 PEPVYLHKIINEVV
+470 PEPVDLHQIINEVIN
-484 SLQTAS
+484 LQTAS
-490 LQLKHLKLNLL
+490 LQRKCLKLNLL
-501 FCPEIPIVYADIFK
+501 FCPENPIVYADPTK

-534 TISLITHLEHSQ
+534 SISLITRLENLQ

-570 VMIDGSTTRR
+570 VMIDGSTTRK

-614 VEIILPLVREEKLD
+614 VEIILPLVGERKLD
-628 FNPEENSSLSILSS
+628 FTPGENSSLPILPLS
-642 PSLKN
+642 

>member
-15 RLLLISV
+15 RLLLVSV

-51 AIRKADNIEQSIQFL
+51 AIRKADNIDQSIQFL
-66 RANLITA
+66 QANLITA
-73 GESLVLKQGTLTEK
+73 GESLVLKQGTLAEK
-87 EAFLQQFTAQLPNQ
+87 ETFLQQFTAQLPNQ
-101 INCVELIDMKTKK
+101 INCVELIDIKTKK
-114 SLLNRACQ
+114 PLLNRACEP
-122 SEIIKVLPPERWIKK
+122 EIIKVLPLERWTEK
-137 RTSFVGNMENILVR
+137 RTSSAGNIENVSVR

-158 AKSPNNNR
+158 TKSPNNN
-166 QFRQLELVFAVP
+166 RQLELVFAVP

-200 KILPGSLSGYPVV
+200 KVLPGSLSGYPVV

-237 DAERLNLIID
+237 DAERLNLIIG
-247 NAIRGQQRFIHLFSF
+247 NAVRGQQRFLHLFSF

-326 LIARDLAIPLEKLRD
+326 LIARDLARPLEKLRD
-341 YALNIQKIPSQN
+341 YALNIHKIPSQN

-378 RLWGEEIVNSWQE
+378 RLWGEEIVKSWQE
-391 AENANQFK
+391 AENANQLK

-431 EQEGKEYLQQ
+431 EQEEKEYLQQ
-441 ADNAAVHLLGIID
+441 ADNAAVHLLEIID

-461 IEAGKLSVS
+461 IEAGKLSVN
-470 PEPVYLHKIINEVV
+470 PEPVDLHQIINEVIN
-484 SLQTAS
+484 LQTAS
-490 LQLKHLKLNLL
+490 LQLKYLKLNLL
-501 FCPEIPIVYADIFK
+501 FCPEIPIVYADTTK

-525 NSIKFTETG
+525 NSIKFTDIG
-534 TISLITHLEHSQ
+534 TISLITRLENTQ

-570 VMIDGSTTRR
+570 VMIDGSTTRK

-588 AISKNLMKMMGG
+588 AISKNFMKMMGG

-614 VEIILPLVREEKLD
+614 VEIILPLVGERKLD
-628 FNPEENSSLSILSS
+628 STPEENSSLPIL
-642 PSLKN
+642 PSLKS

>member
-1 MSIGQSSFRRILLS
+1 
-15 RLLLISV
+15 
-22 PVLLM
+22 M

-66 RANLITA
+66 QANLITA
-73 GESLVLKQGTLTEK
+73 GESLVLKQGTLAEK
-87 EAFLQQFTAQLPNQ
+87 EAFLQQFTARLPNQ
-101 INCVELIDMKTKK
+101 INCVELIDIKTKK
-114 SLLNRACQ
+114 PLLNRACEP
-122 SEIIKVLPPERWIKK
+122 EIIKVLPLERWTEKP
-137 RTSFVGNMENILVR
+137 TSFAGNIENILVR
-151 SLPRQLL
+151 GLPRQFLT
-158 AKSPNNNR
+158 KSPNNN
-166 QFRQLELVFAVP
+166 RQLELVFAVP

-189 LILQTSLLYRE
+189 LILQASLLYGE
-200 KILPGSLSGYPVV
+200 KVLPGSLSGYPVV

-237 DAERLNLIID
+237 DAERLNSIIN
-247 NAIRGQQRFIHLFSF
+247 NAIRGKQNFLHLFSF
-262 EKYGKELVAGYSSLP
+262 EKDGKELVAGYSSLP

-316 LLLAYLVAIV
+316 LLLAYLVAII
-326 LIARDLAIPLEKLRD
+326 LITRDLAIPLEKLRD

-378 RLWGEEIVNSWQE
+378 RLWGEEIVKSRQE
-391 AENANQFK
+391 AENANQLK

-431 EQEGKEYLQQ
+431 EQEEKEYLQQ
-441 ADNAAVHLLGIID
+441 ADNAAVHLLEIID

-461 IEAGKLSVS
+461 IEAGKLSVN
-470 PEPVYLHKIINEVV
+470 PEPVDLHQIINEVIN
-484 SLQTAS
+484 LQTAS
-490 LQLKHLKLNLL
+490 LQRKHLKFNLL
-501 FCPEIPIVYADIFK
+501 FCPEIPIVCADTTK

-525 NSIKFTETG
+525 NSIKFTDTG
-534 TISLITHLEHSQ
+534 TISLITHLEHPQ

-570 VMIDGSTTRR
+570 VMIDGSTTRK

-614 VEIILPLVREEKLD
+614 VEIILPLVGERKLD
-628 FNPEENSSLSILSS
+628 STPEETSSLPII
-642 PSLKN
+642 PSLKS

>member
-1 MSIGQSSFRRILLS
+1 MPIGQSSFRRILLS
-15 RLLLISV
+15 RLLLVSV
-22 PVLLM
+22 PVLLI
-27 GVYVTYRKARSAFLE
+27 GVYITYRKARSAFLE

-73 GESLVLKQGTLTEK
+73 GESLVLKQGTLAEK

-101 INCVELIDMKTKK
+101 INCAELIDIKTKK
-114 SLLNRACQ
+114 PLLNRACEP
-122 SEIIKVLPPERWIKK
+122 EIIKVLPLERWTEN
-137 RTSFVGNMENILVR
+137 RTSSAGNIENVLVR

-158 AKSPNNNR
+158 TKSPHNN
-166 QFRQLELVFAVP
+166 RQLELVFAVP

-200 KILPGSLSGYPVV
+200 KVLPGSLSGYPVV
-213 ISENGIILA
+213 ISDNGIILA
-222 HPYFDRIGSHISQEA
+222 HPYFHRIGSHISQEA
-237 DAERLNLIID
+237 DAERLNIIIS
-247 NAIRGQQRFIHLFSF
+247 NAVRGQQRFLHLFSF

-277 SPVTGESSQKWIVLA
+277 SPVTGESSQKWVVLA
-292 ISPLSQALA
+292 ISSLSQALA

-326 LIARDLAIPLEKLRD
+326 LIARDLARPLEKLRD
-341 YALNIQKIPSQN
+341 YALNIQKIPSQK
-353 ITPQN
+353 IRPQN

-368 SALEEMLERL
+368 SSLEEMLERL
-378 RLWGEEIVNSWQE
+378 RLWGEEIVKSWQE
-391 AENANQFK
+391 AENANQLK

-431 EQEGKEYLQQ
+431 EQEEKEYLQQ
-441 ADNAAVHLLGIID
+441 ADNAAVHLLEIID

-461 IEAGKLSVS
+461 IEAGKLSVN
-470 PEPVYLHKIINEVV
+470 PEPVDLHQIINEVIN
-484 SLQTAS
+484 LQTAS
-490 LQLKHLKLNLL
+490 LQLKCLKLNLL
-501 FCPEIPIVYADIFK
+501 FCPEIPIVYADTTK
-515 LKQVILNVIS
+515 LKQVILNVIY
-525 NSIKFTETG
+525 NSIKFTDTG
-534 TISLITHLEHSQ
+534 TISLITRLENTQ

-570 VMIDGSTTRR
+570 VMIDGSTTRK

-588 AISKNLMKMMGG
+588 AISKNFMKMMGG

-614 VEIILPLVREEKLD
+614 VEIILPLVGERKLD
-628 FNPEENSSLSILSS
+628 STPEENSSLPIL
-642 PSLKN
+642 PSLKS

>member
-15 RLLLISV
+15 RLLLVSV

-51 AIRKADNIEQSIQFL
+51 AIRKADNIGQSIQFL
-66 RANLITA
+66 QANLIAA
-73 GESLVLKQGTLTEK
+73 GESLVLKQGTLAEK
-87 EAFLQQFTAQLPNQ
+87 KAFLQQLTAQLPNQ
-101 INCVELIDMKTKK
+101 INCVELIDIKTKK
-114 SLLNRACQ
+114 PLLNRACEP
-122 SEIIKVLPPERWIKK
+122 EIIKVLPLERWTEK
-137 RTSFVGNMENILVR
+137 RTSFAGNIENILVR

-158 AKSPNNNR
+158 TKSPNNN
-166 QFRQLELVFAVP
+166 RQLELVFAVP

-189 LILQTSLLYRE
+189 LILQTSLLYGE
-200 KILPGSLSGYPVV
+200 KVLPGSLSGYPVV

-222 HPYFDRIGSHISQEA
+222 HPYFHRIGKHISQEA
-237 DAERLNLIID
+237 DAERLNSIIN
-247 NAIRGQQRFIHLFSF
+247 NAIRGKQNFLHLFSF
-262 EKYGKELVAGYSSLP
+262 EKDGKELVAGYSSLP
-277 SPVTGESSQKWIVLA
+277 SPVTGESSQQWVVLA
-292 ISPLSQALA
+292 ISPLPQALA

-341 YALNIQKIPSQN
+341 YALNMQKIPSQK

-378 RLWGEEIVNSWQE
+378 RLWGEEIVKSWQE
-391 AENANQFK
+391 AENANQLK

-431 EQEGKEYLQQ
+431 EQEEKEYLQQ
-441 ADNAAVHLLGIID
+441 ADNSAVHLLEIID

-461 IEAGKLSVS
+461 IEAGKLSVN
-470 PEPVYLHKIINEVV
+470 PEPVYLHQIVNEVV

-490 LQLKHLKLNLL
+490 LQSKRLKFNRIL
-501 FCPEIPIVYADIFK
+501 CPENLIVYADPTK

-534 TISLITHLEHSQ
+534 TISLITHLEYPR

-570 VMIDGSTTRR
+570 VMIDGSTTRK

-588 AISKNLMKMMGG
+588 AISKNFMKMMGG

-614 VEIILPLVREEKLD
+614 VEIILPLVGEKKLD
-628 FNPEENSSLSILSS
+628 STPEENSSLPIL
-642 PSLKN
+642 PSLKS

>member
-15 RLLLISV
+15 RLLLVSV

-27 GVYVTYRKARSAFLE
+27 GVYITYRKARSAFLE

-66 RANLITA
+66 QANLITA
-73 GESLVLKQGTLTEK
+73 GESLVLKQGTLAEK
-87 EAFLQQFTAQLPNQ
+87 QAFLQQFTARLPNQ
-101 INCVELIDMKTKK
+101 INCVELIDIKTKK
-114 SLLNRACQ
+114 SLLNRACEP
-122 SEIIKVLPPERWIKK
+122 EIIKVLPLERWTEK
-137 RTSFVGNMENILVR
+137 RTSSAGNIENVLVR
-151 SLPRQLL
+151 SFPRQLL
-158 AKSPNNNR
+158 TKSPNNN
-166 QFRQLELVFAVP
+166 RQLELVFAVP

-200 KILPGSLSGYPVV
+200 KVLPGSLSGYPVV

-237 DAERLNLIID
+237 DAERLNLIII
-247 NAIRGQQRFIHLFSF
+247 NAVRGQQRFLHLFSF

-326 LIARDLAIPLEKLRD
+326 LIARDLARPLEKLRD
-341 YALNIQKIPSQN
+341 YALNVQKIPSQN
-353 ITPQN
+353 ITAQN

-378 RLWGEEIVNSWQE
+378 RLWGEEIVKSWQE
-391 AENANQFK
+391 AENANQLK

-431 EQEGKEYLQQ
+431 EQEEKEYLQQ
-441 ADNAAVHLLGIID
+441 ADNAAVHLLEIID

-461 IEAGKLSVS
+461 IEAGKLSVN
-470 PEPVYLHKIINEVV
+470 PEPVDLHQIINEVIN
-484 SLQTAS
+484 LQTAS
-490 LQLKHLKLNLL
+490 LQRKCLKLNLL
-501 FCPEIPIVYADIFK
+501 FCPEIPIVYADTTK

-525 NSIKFTETG
+525 NSIKFTDTG
-534 TISLITHLEHSQ
+534 TISLITHLEHPQ

-570 VMIDGSTTRR
+570 VMIDGSTTRK

-588 AISKNLMKMMGG
+588 AISKNLMKMMEG

-614 VEIILPLVREEKLD
+614 VEIILPLVGERKLD
-628 FNPEENSSLSILSS
+628 STPEENSSLPII
-642 PSLKN
+642 PSLKS

>member
-1 MSIGQSSFRRILLS
+1 MPIGQSSFRRILLS
-15 RLLLISV
+15 RLLLVSV

-66 RANLITA
+66 RANLIAA
-73 GESLVLKQGTLTEK
+73 GESLVLKQGTLAEK

-101 INCVELIDMKTKK
+101 INCVELIDIKTKK
-114 SLLNRACQ
+114 PLLNRACEP
-122 SEIIKVLPPERWIKK
+122 EIIKVLPLERWTEK
-137 RTSFVGNMENILVR
+137 RTSFAGNIENILVR

-158 AKSPNNNR
+158 TKSPNNN
-166 QFRQLELVFAVP
+166 RQLELVFAVP

-189 LILQTSLLYRE
+189 LILQTSLLYGE
-200 KILPGSLSGYPVV
+200 KVLPGSLSGYPVV
-213 ISENGIILA
+213 ISENGIVLA
-222 HPYFDRIGSHISQEA
+222 HPYFHRIGKHISQEA
-237 DAERLNLIID
+237 DAERLNSIIN
-247 NAIRGQQRFIHLFSF
+247 NAIRGKQNFLHLFSF
-262 EKYGKELVAGYSSLP
+262 EKDGKELVAGYSSLP
-277 SPVTGESSQKWIVLA
+277 SPVTGESSQQWVVLA
-292 ISPLSQALA
+292 ISPLPQALA

-316 LLLAYLVAIV
+316 LLLAYLVAIA
-326 LIARDLAIPLEKLRD
+326 LITRDLARPLEKLRD
-341 YALNIQKIPSQN
+341 YALNMQKMPSQK

-368 SALEEMLERL
+368 SALEEMIERL
-378 RLWGEEIVNSWQE
+378 RIGGEEIVKSWQE
-391 AENANQFK
+391 AENANQLK

-431 EQEGKEYLQQ
+431 EEEEKEYLQQ
-441 ADNAAVHLLGIID
+441 ADNAAVHLLEIID

-461 IEAGKLSVS
+461 IEAGKLSVN
-470 PEPVYLHKIINEVV
+470 PEPVYLHQIINEVV

-490 LQLKHLKLNLL
+490 LQSKRLKFNRIL
-501 FCPEIPIVYADIFK
+501 CPENLIVYADPTK

-525 NSIKFTETG
+525 NSIKFTDTG
-534 TISLITHLEHSQ
+534 TISLITRLENTQ

-570 VMIDGSTTRR
+570 VMIDGSTTRK

-588 AISKNLMKMMGG
+588 AISKNFMKMMGG

-614 VEIILPLVREEKLD
+614 VEIILPLVGEKKLD
-628 FNPEENSSLSILSS
+628 STPEENSSLPIL
-642 PSLKN
+642 PSLKS

>member
-15 RLLLISV
+15 RLLLVSV

-66 RANLITA
+66 QVNLITA
-73 GESLVLKQGTLTEK
+73 GESLVLKQGTLAEK
-87 EAFLQQFTAQLPNQ
+87 QAFLQQFTAQLPNQ
-101 INCVELIDMKTKK
+101 INCVELIDIKTKK
-114 SLLNRACQ
+114 PLLNRACEP
-122 SEIIKVLPPERWIKK
+122 EIIKVLPLERWTEK
-137 RTSFVGNMENILVR
+137 RTSFAGNIENILIK

-158 AKSPNNNR
+158 TKSPNNN
-166 QFRQLELVFAVP
+166 RQLELVFAVP

-200 KILPGSLSGYPVV
+200 KVLPGSLSGYPVV

-222 HPYFDRIGSHISQEA
+222 HPYFDRIGRHISQEA
-237 DAERLNLIID
+237 DAERLNIIIS
-247 NAIRGQQRFIHLFSF
+247 NAVRGQQRFLHLFSF

-292 ISPLSQALA
+292 ISSLSQSLA

-326 LIARDLAIPLEKLRD
+326 LIARDLARPLEKLRD
-341 YALNIQKIPSQN
+341 YALNIQKIPSQK
-353 ITPQN
+353 IRPQN

-368 SALEEMLERL
+368 SSLEEMLERL
-378 RLWGEEIVNSWQE
+378 RLWGEEIVKSWQE
-391 AENANQFK
+391 AENANQLK

-431 EQEGKEYLQQ
+431 EQEEKEYLQQ
-441 ADNAAVHLLGIID
+441 ADNAAVHLLEIID

-461 IEAGKLSVS
+461 IEAGKLSVN
-470 PEPVYLHKIINEVV
+470 PEPVDLHQIINEVIN
-484 SLQTAS
+484 LQTAS
-490 LQLKHLKLNLL
+490 LQLKYLKLNLL
-501 FCPEIPIVYADIFK
+501 FCPEIPIVYADTTK

-525 NSIKFTETG
+525 NSIKFTDIG
-534 TISLITHLEHSQ
+534 TISLITRLENTQ

-570 VMIDGSTTRR
+570 VMIDGSTTRK

-588 AISKNLMKMMGG
+588 AISKNFMKMMGG

-614 VEIILPLVREEKLD
+614 VEIILPLVGERKLD
-628 FNPEENSSLSILSS
+628 STPEENSSLPIL
-642 PSLKN
+642 PSLKS

>member
-15 RLLLISV
+15 RLLLVSV

-51 AIRKADNIEQSIQFL
+51 AIRKADNIEQSIQL
-66 RANLITA
+66 LQANLMTA
-73 GESLVLKQGTLTEK
+73 GESLVLKQGNLAEK
-87 EAFLQQFTAQLPNQ
+87 EAFLQQFTAPLLNQ
-101 INCVELIDMKTKK
+101 INCVELIDIKTKK
-114 SLLNRACQ
+114 PLLNQACEP
-122 SEIIKVLPPERWIKK
+122 EIIKVLLLERWAEK
-137 RTSFVGNMENILVR
+137 RTSFAGNIENILVR
-151 SLPRQLL
+151 SLPRKFLI
-158 AKSPNNNR
+158 KSPNNN
-166 QFRQLELVFAVP
+166 RQLELVFAVP

-189 LILQTSLLYRE
+189 LILQTSLLYGE
-200 KILPGSLSGYPVV
+200 KVLPGSLSGYPVV

-222 HPYFDRIGSHISQEA
+222 HPYFHRIGKHISQEA
-237 DAERLNLIID
+237 DAERLNSIIN
-247 NAIRGQQRFIHLFSF
+247 NAIRGKQNFLHLFSF
-262 EKYGKELVAGYSSLP
+262 EKDGKELVAGYSSLP
-277 SPVTGESSQKWIVLA
+277 SPVTGESSQQWVVLA
-292 ISPLSQALA
+292 ISPLPQALA

-326 LIARDLAIPLEKLRD
+326 LIARDLARPLEKLRD
-341 YALNIQKIPSQN
+341 YALNIHKIPSQK
-353 ITPQN
+353 IRPQN

-368 SALEEMLERL
+368 SAFEEMIERL
-378 RLWGEEIVNSWQE
+378 RLWGDEIVKSRQE
-391 AENANQFK
+391 AENANQLK

-420 IRCVMDGFCNS
+420 IRCVVDGFCNS
-431 EQEGKEYLQQ
+431 EEEEKEYLQQ
-441 ADNAAVHLLGIID
+441 ADKAAVHLLEIID

-461 IEAGKLSVS
+461 IEAGKLSVN
-470 PEPVYLHKIINEVV
+470 PEPVDLHQIINEVIN
-484 SLQTAS
+484 LQTAS
-490 LQLKHLKLNLL
+490 LQRKHLKFNLL
-501 FCPEIPIVYADIFK
+501 LCQENPIVCADTTK

-525 NSIKFTETG
+525 NSIKFTDRG
-534 TISLITHLEHSQ
+534 TISLITHSEHSQ
-546 AIITIIDTGIGI
+546 GIITIIDTGIGI

-570 VMIDGSTTRR
+570 VMIDGSTTRK

-614 VEIILPLVREEKLD
+614 VEIILPLVGEKKLD
-628 FNPEENSSLSILSS
+628 STPEENSSLPIL
-642 PSLKN
+642 PSLKS

>member
-15 RLLLISV
+15 RLLLVSV

-51 AIRKADNIEQSIQFL
+51 AIRKADNIEQSIQL
-66 RANLITA
+66 LQANLITA
-73 GESLVLKQGTLTEK
+73 GESLVLKQGNLAEK
-87 EAFLQQFTAQLPNQ
+87 EAFLQQFTAPLPNQ
-101 INCVELIDMKTKK
+101 INCVELIDIKTKK
-114 SLLNRACQ
+114 SLLNRAC
-122 SEIIKVLPPERWIKK
+122 EPEMIKVLPLERWAEK
-137 RTSFVGNMENILVR
+137 RTSFAGNIENILVR
-151 SLPRQLL
+151 SLPRKFLI
-158 AKSPNNNR
+158 KSLNNN
-166 QFRQLELVFAVP
+166 RQLELVFAVP

-189 LILQTSLLYRE
+189 LILQTSLLYGE
-200 KILPGSLSGYPVV
+200 KVLPGSLSGYPVV

-222 HPYFDRIGSHISQEA
+222 HPYFHRIGKHISQEA
-237 DAERLNLIID
+237 DAERLNSIIN
-247 NAIRGQQRFIHLFSF
+247 NAIRGKQNFLHLFSF
-262 EKYGKELVAGYSSLP
+262 EKDGKELVAGYSSLP

-326 LIARDLAIPLEKLRD
+326 LIARDLARPLEKLRD

-378 RLWGEEIVNSWQE
+378 RLWGEEIVKSWQE
-391 AENANQFK
+391 AENANQLK

-431 EQEGKEYLQQ
+431 EEEEKEYLQQ
-441 ADNAAVHLLGIID
+441 ADNSAVHLLEIID

-461 IEAGKLSVS
+461 IEAGKLSVN
-470 PEPVYLHKIINEVV
+470 PEPVDLHQIINEVIN
-484 SLQTAS
+484 LQTAS
-490 LQLKHLKLNLL
+490 LQRKRLKFNLL
-501 FCPEIPIVYADIFK
+501 LCPENPIVYADPTK

-525 NSIKFTETG
+525 NSIKFTDRG
-534 TISLITHLEHSQ
+534 TISLITHSEHSQ
-546 AIITIIDTGIGI
+546 GIITIIDTGIGI

-570 VMIDGSTTRR
+570 VMIDGSTTRK

-588 AISKNLMKMMGG
+588 AISKNFMKMMGG

-614 VEIILPLVREEKLD
+614 VEIILPLVGERKLD
-628 FNPEENSSLSILSS
+628 STPEENSSLPIL
-642 PSLKN
+642 PSLKS

>member
-1 MSIGQSSFRRILLS
+1 MPIGQSSFRRILLS
-15 RLLLISV
+15 RLLLVSV

-42 TARQNLTES
+42 MARQNLTES

-73 GESLVLKQGTLTEK
+73 GESLVLKQGTLAEK
-87 EAFLQQFTAQLPNQ
+87 ETFLQQFTAQLPNQ
-101 INCVELIDMKTKK
+101 INCLELIDIKTKK
-114 SLLNRACQ
+114 FLLNRACEP
-122 SEIIKVLPPERWIKK
+122 EIIKVLPLERWTEK
-137 RTSFVGNMENILVR
+137 RTSSAGNMENILVR

-158 AKSPNNNR
+158 TKSPNNNR
-166 QFRQLELVFAVP
+166 QLELVFALP

-200 KILPGSLSGYPVV
+200 KVLPGSLSGYPVV

-247 NAIRGQQRFIHLFSF
+247 NAVRGQQRFLHLFSF
-262 EKYGKELVAGYSSLP
+262 EKDGKELVAGYSSLP

-316 LLLAYLVAIV
+316 LLLAYLVVIV

-341 YALNIQKIPSQN
+341 YALNIQKIPSEK

-378 RLWGEEIVNSWQE
+378 RLWGEEIVKSWQE
-391 AENANQFK
+391 AENANQLK

-431 EQEGKEYLQQ
+431 EEEEKEYLQQ
-441 ADNAAVHLLGIID
+441 ADNSAVHLLEIID

-461 IEAGKLSVS
+461 IEAGKLSVN
-470 PEPVYLHKIINEVV
+470 PEPVYLHQIINEVIN
-484 SLQTAS
+484 LQTAS
-490 LQLKHLKLNLL
+490 LQGKHLKLNLL
-501 FCPEIPIVYADIFK
+501 FCQENPVVYADPTKF
-515 LKQVILNVIS
+515 KQVILNVIS

-534 TISLITHLEHSQ
+534 TISLITHLEHPQ

-570 VMIDGSTTRR
+570 VMIDGSTTRK

-588 AISKNLMKMMGG
+588 AISKNFMKMMGG

-614 VEIILPLVREEKLD
+614 VEIILPLVGERKLD
-628 FNPEENSSLSILSS
+628 FTPPEENSSLPIL
-642 PSLKN
+642 PSLKS

>member
-87 EAFLQQFTAQLPNQ
+87 EAFLQQFTAQLPNH
-101 INCVELIDMKTKK
+101 INCVELIDIKTKTP
-114 SLLNRACQ
+114 LLNRACQ
-122 SEIIKVLPPERWIKK
+122 SKVIKVLPLERWTKK
-137 RTSFVGNMENILVR
+137 RASFVGNMENILVR

-158 AKSPNNNR
+158 AKSPNNNL

-183 GQLQSS
+183 GRLQSS

-277 SPVTGESSQKWIVLA
+277 SPVTEESSQKWIVLA

-301 PLQQIWEAIFYLISG
+301 SLQQIWEAIFYLISG

-341 YALNIQKIPSQN
+341 YALNIQKIPSQK

-368 SALEEMLERL
+368 SSLEEMLERL
-378 RLWGEEIVNSWQE
+378 RLWGEEIVKSRQE
-391 AENANQFK
+391 AENANQLK

-431 EQEGKEYLQQ
+431 EQEEKEYLQQ

-461 IEAGKLSVS
+461 IEAGKLSVN
-470 PEPVYLHKIINEVV
+470 PEPVYLHQIINEVV

-490 LQLKHLKLNLL
+490 LQLKRLKLNLL
-501 FCPEIPIVYADIFK
+501 FCPEIPIVYADIIK

-525 NSIKFTETG
+525 NSIKFTDRG

-614 VEIILPLVREEKLD
+614 VEIILPLVREKKLD

>member
-15 RLLLISV
+15 RLLLVSV

-51 AIRKADNIEQSIQFL
+51 AIRKADNIDQSIQFL
-66 RANLITA
+66 QANLITA
-73 GESLVLKQGTLTEK
+73 GESLVLKQGTLAEK
-87 EAFLQQFTAQLPNQ
+87 ETFLQQFTAQLPNQ
-101 INCVELIDMKTKK
+101 INCVELIDIKTKK
-114 SLLNRACQ
+114 PLLNRACEP
-122 SEIIKVLPPERWIKK
+122 EIIKVLPLERWTEK
-137 RTSFVGNMENILVR
+137 RTSSAGNMENILVR

-158 AKSPNNNR
+158 TKSPNNN
-166 QFRQLELVFAVP
+166 RQLELVFAVP

-200 KILPGSLSGYPVV
+200 KVLPGSLSGYPVV

-237 DAERLNLIID
+237 DAERLNLIIG
-247 NAIRGQQRFIHLFSF
+247 NAVRGQQRFLHLFSF
-262 EKYGKELVAGYSSLP
+262 EKDGKELVAGYSSLP

-341 YALNIQKIPSQN
+341 YALNIQKIPSQK

-368 SALEEMLERL
+368 SSLEEMLERL
-378 RLWGEEIVNSWQE
+378 RLWGEEIVKSRQE
-391 AENANQFK
+391 AENANQLK

-431 EQEGKEYLQQ
+431 EQEEKEYLQQ

-461 IEAGKLSVS
+461 IEAGKLSVN
-470 PEPVYLHKIINEVV
+470 PEPVYLHQIINEVV

-490 LQLKHLKLNLL
+490 LQLKRLKLNLL
-501 FCPEIPIVYADIFK
+501 FCPEIPIVYADIIK

-525 NSIKFTETG
+525 NSIKFTDRG

-614 VEIILPLVREEKLD
+614 VEIILPLVREKKLD

>member
-15 RLLLISV
+15 RLLLVSV

-66 RANLITA
+66 RINLITA
-73 GESLVLKQGTLTEK
+73 GESLVLKQGTLAEK
-87 EAFLQQFTAQLPNQ
+87 ETFLQEFTAQLPNQ
-101 INCVELIDMKTKK
+101 INCLELIDIKTKK
-114 SLLNRACQ
+114 SLLIQACEP
-122 SEIIKVLPPERWIKK
+122 EIIKVLSLERWTKK
-137 RTSFVGNMENILVR
+137 RTSFAGNIENILIK

-158 AKSPNNNR
+158 SKSPNNN
-166 QFRQLELVFAVP
+166 RQLELVFAVP

-200 KILPGSLSGYPVV
+200 KVLPGSLSGYPVV

-247 NAIRGQQRFIHLFSF
+247 NAVRGQQRFLHLFSF
-262 EKYGKELVAGYSSLP
+262 EKDGKELVAGYSSLP
-277 SPVTGESSQKWIVLA
+277 SPVTGESSPKWIVLA
-292 ISPLSQALA
+292 ISSLSQSLA

-326 LIARDLAIPLEKLRD
+326 LIARDLARPLEKLRD
-341 YALNIQKIPSQN
+341 YALNIQKIPSQK

-368 SALEEMLERL
+368 SSLEEMLERL
-378 RLWGEEIVNSWQE
+378 RIGGEEIVKSWQE
-391 AENANQFK
+391 AENANQLK

-431 EQEGKEYLQQ
+431 EEEEKEYLQQ
-441 ADNAAVHLLGIID
+441 ADKAAVHLLEIID

-461 IEAGKLSVS
+461 IEAGKLSVN
-470 PEPVYLHKIINEVV
+470 PEPVDLHQIINEVIN
-484 SLQTAS
+484 LQTAL
-490 LQLKHLKLNLL
+490 LQRKHLKLNLL
-501 FCPEIPIVYADIFK
+501 LCQENPIVYADLTK

-525 NSIKFTETG
+525 NSIKFTDTG
-534 TISLITHLEHSQ
+534 TISLITHLEHPQ

-558 DPQQQ
+558 EPQQQ

-570 VMIDGSTTRR
+570 VMIDGSTTRK

-588 AISKNLMKMMGG
+588 AISKNFMKMMGG

-614 VEIILPLVREEKLD
+614 VEIMLPLVGEKKLD
-628 FNPEENSSLSILSS
+628 FTPPEENSSLPIL
-642 PSLKN
+642 PSLKS

>member
-15 RLLLISV
+15 RLLLVSV

-66 RANLITA
+66 QVNLITA
-73 GESLVLKQGTLTEK
+73 GESLVLKQGTLAEK
-87 EAFLQQFTAQLPNQ
+87 QAFLQQFTAQLPNQ
-101 INCVELIDMKTKK
+101 INCVELIDIKTKK
-114 SLLNRACQ
+114 PLLNRACEP
-122 SEIIKVLPPERWIKK
+122 EIIKVLPLERWTEK
-137 RTSFVGNMENILVR
+137 RTSFAGNIENILIK

-158 AKSPNNNR
+158 TKSPNNN
-166 QFRQLELVFAVP
+166 RQLELVFAVP

-200 KILPGSLSGYPVV
+200 KVLPGSLSGYPVV

-222 HPYFDRIGSHISQEA
+222 HPYFDRIGRHISQEA
-237 DAERLNLIID
+237 DAERLNIIIS
-247 NAIRGQQRFIHLFSF
+247 NAVRGQQRFLHLFSF
-262 EKYGKELVAGYSSLP
+262 EKDGKELVAGYSSLT

-292 ISPLSQALA
+292 ISPLTQALA

-316 LLLAYLVAIV
+316 LLLAYLVAII
-326 LIARDLAIPLEKLRD
+326 LITRDLAIPLEKLRD

-378 RLWGEEIVNSWQE
+378 RLWGEEIVKSWQE
-391 AENANQFK
+391 AENANQLK

-431 EQEGKEYLQQ
+431 EEEEKEYLQQ
-441 ADNAAVHLLGIID
+441 ADKAAVHLLEIID

-461 IEAGKLSVS
+461 IEAGKLSVN
-470 PEPVYLHKIINEVV
+470 PEPVDLHQIINEVIN
-484 SLQTAS
+484 LQTAS
-490 LQLKHLKLNLL
+490 LQGKHLKLNLL
-501 FCPEIPIVYADIFK
+501 FCPENPIVYADPTK

-534 TISLITHLEHSQ
+534 TISLITHLEYPQ

-563 SKLFRPF
+563 LKLFRPF
-570 VMIDGSTTRR
+570 VMIDGSTTRK

-588 AISKNLMKMMGG
+588 AISKNFMKIMGG

-614 VEIILPLVREEKLD
+614 VEIILPLVGERKLD
-628 FNPEENSSLSILSS
+628 FTPPEENSSLPIL
-642 PSLKN
+642 PSLKS

>member
-1 MSIGQSSFRRILLS
+1 
-15 RLLLISV
+15 
-22 PVLLM
+22 M

-51 AIRKADNIEQSIQFL
+51 AIRKADNIKQSIQFL
-66 RANLITA
+66 QANLITA
-73 GESLVLKQGTLTEK
+73 GESLVLKQGNLAEK
-87 EAFLQQFTAQLPNQ
+87 EAFLQQFTAPLPNQ
-101 INCVELIDMKTKK
+101 INCVELIDIKTKK
-114 SLLNRACQ
+114 PLLNRAC
-122 SEIIKVLPPERWIKK
+122 EPEMIKVLPLERWAEK
-137 RTSFVGNMENILVR
+137 RTSFAGNIENILVR
-151 SLPRQLL
+151 SLPRKFLI
-158 AKSPNNNR
+158 KSLNNN
-166 QFRQLELVFAVP
+166 RQLELVFAVP

-189 LILQTSLLYRE
+189 LILQTSLLYGE
-200 KILPGSLSGYPVV
+200 KVLPGSLSGYPVV

-222 HPYFDRIGSHISQEA
+222 HPYFHRIGKHISQEA
-237 DAERLNLIID
+237 DAERLNSIIS
-247 NAIRGQQRFIHLFSF
+247 NAIRGKQNFLHLFSF
-262 EKYGKELVAGYSSLP
+262 EKDGKELVAGYSSLP
-277 SPVTGESSQKWIVLA
+277 SPVTGESSQQWVVLA
-292 ISPLSQALA
+292 ISPLPQALA

-341 YALNIQKIPSQN
+341 YALNIQKIPSQK
-353 ITPQN
+353 IRPEN

-378 RLWGEEIVNSWQE
+378 HLWGEEIVKSWQE
-391 AENANQFK
+391 AENANQLK

-431 EQEGKEYLQQ
+431 EEEEKEYLQQ

-461 IEAGKLSVS
+461 IEAGKLSVN
-470 PEPVYLHKIINEVV
+470 PEPVDLNQIINEVIN
-484 SLQTAS
+484 LQTAS
-490 LQLKHLKLNLL
+490 LQRKRLKFNLL
-501 FCPEIPIVYADIFK
+501 LCPENPIVYADPTK

-525 NSIKFTETG
+525 NSIKFTDRG
-534 TISLITHLEHSQ
+534 TISLITRSGNPQ
-546 AIITIIDTGIGI
+546 AIMTIIDTGIGI
-558 DPQQQ
+558 DPRQQ

-570 VMIDGSTTRR
+570 VMIDGSTTRK

-588 AISKNLMKMMGG
+588 AISKNLMKMMEG

-614 VEIILPLVREEKLD
+614 VEIILPLVGEKKLD
-628 FNPEENSSLSILSS
+628 STPEENSSLPIL
-642 PSLKN
+642 PSLKS

>member
-15 RLLLISV
+15 RLLLVSV

-27 GVYVTYRKARSAFLE
+27 GVYITYRKARSAFLE

-51 AIRKADNIEQSIQFL
+51 AIRKADNIDQSIQFL
-66 RANLITA
+66 QANLITA
-73 GESLVLKQGTLTEK
+73 GESLVLKQGTLAEK
-87 EAFLQQFTAQLPNQ
+87 ETFLQEFTAQLPNQ
-101 INCVELIDMKTKK
+101 INCLELIDIKTKK
-114 SLLNRACQ
+114 SLLNRACEP
-122 SEIIKVLPPERWIKK
+122 EIIEVLSLERWTEK
-137 RTSFVGNMENILVR
+137 RTSSAGNIENVLVR

-158 AKSPNNNR
+158 TKSPHNN
-166 QFRQLELVFAVP
+166 RQLELVFAVP

-200 KILPGSLSGYPVV
+200 KVLPSSLSGYPVV

-237 DAERLNLIID
+237 DAERLNLIII
-247 NAIRGQQRFIHLFSF
+247 NAVRGQQRFLHLFSF

-301 PLQQIWEAIFYLISG
+301 ALKQIWEAIFYLISG
-316 LLLAYLVAIV
+316 LLLAYLVAII
-326 LIARDLAIPLEKLRD
+326 LITRDLARPLEKLRD

-378 RLWGEEIVNSWQE
+378 RLWGEEIVKSWQE
-391 AENANQFK
+391 AENANQLK

-431 EQEGKEYLQQ
+431 EQEEKEYLQQ
-441 ADNAAVHLLGIID
+441 ADNAAVHLLEIID

-461 IEAGKLSVS
+461 IEAGKLSVN
-470 PEPVYLHKIINEVV
+470 PEPVDLHQIINEVIN
-484 SLQTAS
+484 LQTAS
-490 LQLKHLKLNLL
+490 LQRKCLKLNLL
-501 FCPEIPIVYADIFK
+501 FCPEIPIVYADTTK

-525 NSIKFTETG
+525 NSIKFTDTG
-534 TISLITHLEHSQ
+534 TISLITHLEHPQ

-570 VMIDGSTTRR
+570 VMIDGSTTRK

-588 AISKNLMKMMGG
+588 AISKNLMKMMEG

-614 VEIILPLVREEKLD
+614 VEIILPLVGERKLD
-628 FNPEENSSLSILSS
+628 STPEENSSLPILPLS
-642 PSLKN
+642 

>member
-15 RLLLISV
+15 RLLLVSV

-51 AIRKADNIEQSIQFL
+51 AVRKADNIDQSIQFL
-66 RANLITA
+66 QANLITA
-73 GESLVLKQGTLTEK
+73 GESLVLKQGTLAEK

-101 INCVELIDMKTKK
+101 INCVGLIDVKTKQP
-114 SLLNRACQ
+114 LLNRACEPEVIQ
-122 SEIIKVLPPERWIKK
+122 VLPLERWTEK
-137 RTSFVGNMENILVR
+137 RTSFAGNIENILVR
-151 SLPRQLL
+151 SLPKQFLT
-158 AKSPNNNR
+158 KSPNNN
-166 QFRQLELVFAVP
+166 RQLELVFAVP
-178 IYDNQ
+178 IYDDQ

-189 LILQTSLLYRE
+189 LILQASLLYSE
-200 KILPGSLSGYPVV
+200 KVLPGSLSGYPVV

-222 HPYFDRIGSHISQEA
+222 HPYFDRIGRQISQEA
-237 DAERLNLIID
+237 DAERLNIIIS
-247 NAIRGQQRFIHLFSF
+247 NAVRGQQRFLHLFSF
-262 EKYGKELVAGYSSLP
+262 EKDGKELVAGYSSLP
-277 SPVTGESSQKWIVLA
+277 SPVTGESSQKWVVLA

-316 LLLAYLVAIV
+316 LLLAYLVAII

-341 YALNIQKIPSQN
+341 YALNIQKIPSQK
-353 ITPQN
+353 IRPEN

-368 SALEEMLERL
+368 SALEEMIERL
-378 RLWGEEIVNSWQE
+378 RLWGEEIVKSWQE
-391 AENANQFK
+391 AENANQLK

-420 IRCVMDGFCNS
+420 IRCVMDGFCSS
-431 EQEGKEYLQQ
+431 EQEEKEYLQQ
-441 ADNAAVHLLGIID
+441 ADNAAVHLLEIID

-461 IEAGKLSVS
+461 IEAGKLSVN
-470 PEPVYLHKIINEVV
+470 PEPIDLHEIINEVIN
-484 SLQTAS
+484 LQTAS
-490 LQLKHLKLNLL
+490 LQLKCLKLNLL
-501 FCPEIPIVYADIFK
+501 FCPENLIVYADPTK

-525 NSIKFTETG
+525 NSIKFTDRG
-534 TISLITHLEHSQ
+534 TISLITHLEHPQ
-546 AIITIIDTGIGI
+546 AIMTIIDTGIGI

-570 VMIDGSTTRR
+570 VMVDGSTTRK

-588 AISKNLMKMMGG
+588 AISKNFMKMMGG

-614 VEIILPLVREEKLD
+614 VEIILPLVGERKLD
-628 FNPEENSSLSILSS
+628 STPEENSSLPIL
-642 PSLKN
+642 PSLKI

>member
-15 RLLLISV
+15 RLLLVSV

-51 AIRKADNIEQSIQFL
+51 AIRKADNIGQSIQFL
-66 RANLITA
+66 QANLIAA
-73 GESLVLKQGTLTEK
+73 GESLVLKQGTLAEK
-87 EAFLQQFTAQLPNQ
+87 KAFLQQLTAQLPNQ
-101 INCVELIDMKTKK
+101 INCVELIDIKTKK
-114 SLLNRACQ
+114 PLLNRACEP
-122 SEIIKVLPPERWIKK
+122 EIIKVLPLERWTEK
-137 RTSFVGNMENILVR
+137 RTSFAGNIENILVR

-158 AKSPNNNR
+158 TKSPNNN
-166 QFRQLELVFAVP
+166 RQLELVFAVP

-200 KILPGSLSGYPVV
+200 KVLPGSLSGYPVV

-222 HPYFDRIGSHISQEA
+222 HPYFHRIGKHISQEA
-237 DAERLNLIID
+237 DAERLNSIIN
-247 NAIRGQQRFIHLFSF
+247 NAIRGKQNFLHLFSF
-262 EKYGKELVAGYSSLP
+262 EKDGKELVAGYSSLP
-277 SPVTGESSQKWIVLA
+277 SPVTGESSQQWVVLA
-292 ISPLSQALA
+292 ISPLPQALA

-341 YALNIQKIPSQN
+341 YALNMQKIPSQK

-368 SALEEMLERL
+368 SALEEMIERL
-378 RLWGEEIVNSWQE
+378 RIGGEEIVKSWQE
-391 AENANQFK
+391 AENANQLK

-431 EQEGKEYLQQ
+431 EEEEKEYLQQ
-441 ADNAAVHLLGIID
+441 ADNAAVHLLEIID

-461 IEAGKLSVS
+461 IEAGKLSVN
-470 PEPVYLHKIINEVV
+470 PEPVYLHQIVNEVV

-490 LQLKHLKLNLL
+490 LQSKRLKFNRIL
-501 FCPEIPIVYADIFK
+501 CPENLIVYADPTK

-534 TISLITHLEHSQ
+534 TISLITHLEYPR

-570 VMIDGSTTRR
+570 VMIDGSTTRK

-588 AISKNLMKMMGG
+588 AISKNFMKMMGG

-614 VEIILPLVREEKLD
+614 VEIILPLVGERKLD
-628 FNPEENSSLSILSS
+628 STPEENSSLPIL
-642 PSLKN
+642 PSLKS